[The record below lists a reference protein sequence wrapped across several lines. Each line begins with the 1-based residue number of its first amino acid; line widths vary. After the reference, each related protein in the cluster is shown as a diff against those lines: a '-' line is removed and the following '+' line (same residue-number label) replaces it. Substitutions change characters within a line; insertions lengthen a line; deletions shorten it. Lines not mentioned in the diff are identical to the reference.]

1 MKQSKEL
8 MRVAIA
14 NVEETRAFWQKS
26 VDDSMAALRYQIN
39 QQLTAKN
46 IFDGSMDGQINE
58 VKRRY
63 ARLATCDEILSNM
76 RSVLAQM
83 EAE

>member
-1 MKQSKEL
+1 
-8 MRVAIA
+8 
-14 NVEETRAFWQKS
+14 
-26 VDDSMAALRYQIN
+26 MAALRYQIN

-76 RSVLAQM
+76 RSVLAKM